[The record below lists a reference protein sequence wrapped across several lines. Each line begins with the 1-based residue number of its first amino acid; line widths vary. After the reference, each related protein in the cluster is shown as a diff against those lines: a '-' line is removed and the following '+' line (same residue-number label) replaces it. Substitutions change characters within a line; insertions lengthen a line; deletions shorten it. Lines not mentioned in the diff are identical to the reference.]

1 MSFSRETGSASET
14 RLNDITPGFAG
25 RFYLPYPASGSNQGV
40 CVQRETFVVR
50 RSFLQWLHMRSN
62 PGLIVNLC
70 FLIVL
75 IFSTLLTWREV
86 VVLEDA
92 YISSQ
97 RNHLETVATS
107 LDRQLQYS
115 VDKMLFFCKS
125 MRDAIQ
131 TPLAFDVLYEAI
143 SRFNAFR
150 TRPSWQLAVDKKRTL
165 PINGVSDAFVEK
177 TTLLNRDPERI
188 SNEIS
193 AALEVGY
200 LLRLASSVGQSEER
214 VLYA

>member
-1 MSFSRETGSASET
+1 M
-14 RLNDITPGFAG
+14 
-25 RFYLPYPASGSNQGV
+25 
-40 CVQRETFVVR
+40 QRETFVVR

-115 VDKMLFFCKS
+115 VDKMLFFRKS

-150 TRPSWQLAVDKKRTL
+150 TRPSWQLAVDKNAL
-165 PINGVSDAFVEK
+165 S
-177 TTLLNRDPERI
+177 LLTACRMR
-188 SNEIS
+188 
-193 AALEVGY
+193 
-200 LLRLASSVGQSEER
+200 SSKKPR
-214 VLYA
+214 C

>member
-115 VDKMLFFCKS
+115 VDKMLFFRKS

-200 LLRLASSVGQSEER
+200 LLRLNRHGFNRHLR
-214 VLYA
+214 VI